1 MVSAFR
7 RVAVS
12 ALVWC
17 CGASLA
23 AAQVVVLNA
32 RGPSAA
38 AYPQGAVLPADKT
51 IFLKSGDQLEVLDAA
66 GSHVLSGP
74 TTVKAGQVDLGA
86 KAALK
91 DIFRRANASRPGIA
105 AVRGFSLQSEAPPAE
120 PAQTPPLWRLD
131 VPSWQEAE
139 PSDAHNFCVPQG
151 RSPVL
156 TRGAA
161 MNPGTLVIY
170 HEGSRNGRTLT
181 WPAGAH
187 DLAWPETLAIAD
199 GDTYALNLNASGATT
214 VRWRVIPAASGTL
227 VNLART
233 LLDNGCY
240 DQLDTLKAEAAGE
253 PST

>member
-1 MVSAFR
+1 MVSALR

-12 ALVWC
+12 ALCWC

-32 RGPSAA
+32 RGPSSA
-38 AYPQGAVLPADKT
+38 AYPQGAVLPADRT
-51 IFLKSGDQLEVLDAA
+51 IYLKSGDQLEVLDAA
-66 GSHVLSGP
+66 GSHLLSGP
-74 TTVKAGQVDLGA
+74 ATVKAGQVDTGA

-91 DIFRRANASRPGIA
+91 DIFRRANSSRPGIA
-105 AVRGFSLQSEAPPAE
+105 AVRGFTLQSETAPPDG
-120 PAQTPPLWRLD
+120 AQTAPLWRLD

-151 RSPVL
+151 HAPVL

-161 MNPGTLVIY
+161 QSPATLVIY
-170 HEGSRNGRTLT
+170 SEGSRAGRTVT
-181 WPAGAH
+181 WPAGSH
-187 DLAWPETLAIAD
+187 DLSWPEGLSFAD
-199 GDTYALNLNASGATT
+199 GETYALNLNSTGATT
-214 VRWRVIPAASGTL
+214 VRWRSIPTYSGTL

-240 DQLDTLKAEAAGE
+240 DQLDTLKVEAAG
-253 PST
+253 T